1 MMFDVLSL
9 LKEPLNPEPDGV
21 LPHWCTCRNCREMDS
36 DIERVCCRQ
45 SLQRCI
51 STMAYMQYYVL
62 DEGVLRLARAA
73 WNDIFA
79 LDEPRARSGAETIQP
94 LCI

>member
-9 LKEPLNPEPDGV
+9 LDPEPDGA
-21 LPHWCTCRNCREMDS
+21 LPHWCTWRTSRETDS

-45 SLQRCI
+45 SPQRCI
-51 STMAYMQYYVL
+51 STMAYMQYYVV

-73 WNDIFA
+73 WSGIFA
-79 LDEPRARSGAETIQP
+79 LNESQKPGVRGAETIQA
-94 LCI
+94 LSI